1 MTAPRSELRA
11 QIALALPLAAQQLG
25 FQLMG
30 TVDAAWLG
38 RYDDTALAAAGVG
51 NNLLFAISSL
61 GLGLVMGLDSLIP
74 QAIGAHRYADARRY
88 LHAGLRLSVLAGLAA
103 TLIVLA
109 TPPVLSV
116 AGVADD
122 VAHEAAV
129 YVYLRSIGIVPFL
142 LSVAL
147 RSYLAAHNVTR
158 PLIIAVVVGNIVNA
172 LLDYALIFGVSA
184 LGLPPLGV
192 IGAAVA
198 TVSVQ
203 VAIVFIYLGSV
214 RALDPDGPRGPK
226 APGDPSPLP
235 KSTRAD
241 LMAIVRIGGPVAGQ
255 LFAEI
260 GIFGVATVI
269 AASMGTLPA
278 AGHTIALN
286 LSSITFA
293 VALGVGA
300 ATSVRVGHAVGAGD
314 LALARRRGMIGFAM
328 GLCVMAAFA
337 LVFVTV
343 PGVLARAFTSDAA
356 VIGAAVPLLMI
367 AALFQLS
374 DGAQAIGAGALRG
387 LGETRATLIGNVIG
401 HYAIG
406 LGISLGLGF
415 GAGLGAPGLWLGLS
429 AGLTVTALY
438 LFLRFLSA
446 TKPGASLR
454 TRTESPR

>member
-1 MTAPRSELRA
+1 ML
-11 QIALALPLAAQQLG
+11 LAVPLAAQQLG
-25 FQLMG
+25 FQVMG

-38 RYDDTALAAAGVG
+38 RYDDTALAAAGIG
-51 NNLLFAISSL
+51 NNLLFAISAI

-88 LHAGLRLSVLAGLAA
+88 LHAGLRLAVLAGLAG
-103 TLIVLA
+103 TLVVLA
-109 TPPVLSV
+109 TPVVLDI
-116 AGVADD
+116 AGVAKD

-129 YVYLRSIGIVPFL
+129 YVYLRALGIVPFL

-158 PLIIAVVVGNIVNA
+158 PLIIAVVIGNIVNA

-184 LGLPPLGV
+184 IGLPPLGV

-203 VAIVFIYLGSV
+203 SAIVFIYLASV
-214 RALDPDGPRGPK
+214 RALDPDGPMGPK
-226 APGDPSPLP
+226 LDGEASPLP
-235 KSTRAD
+235 VSTRAD
-241 LMAIVRIGGPVAGQ
+241 LMAILKYGGPVAGQ
-255 LFAEI
+255 LFAEV

-269 AASMGTLPA
+269 AASMGTLPV

-314 LALARRRGMIGFAM
+314 LALARRRGLIGFAM

-337 LVFVTV
+337 LLFVSV
-343 PGVLARAFTSDAA
+343 PGVLARAFTDDPA
-356 VIGAAVPLLMI
+356 VIAAAVPLLMI

-387 LGETRATLIGNVIG
+387 LGETRATLYGNLIG

-406 LGISLGLGF
+406 LGISLGLAF
-415 GAGLGAPGLWLGLS
+415 GAGMGAPGLWLGLS
-429 AGLTVTALY
+429 AGLTVTALF
-438 LFLRFLSA
+438 LFARFLAA
-446 TKPGASLR
+446 TKPGVSLR
-454 TRTESPR
+454 IRTESPR